1 MAPGCPLCPSH
12 CPSKV
17 DAGWQPDSWS
27 LAVVIGP
34 KPKGH
39 GCRCCTEL
47 VGVALSVSTAS
58 PGCSCGCVERWAQ
71 WGPVAWWDAGQ
82 EGTGKPRQGPWECW
96 VPGSPAPALSC
107 WRIHKDGFVYR
118 WPWSQREGVLPLGWA
133 AGRQSFVASKDLA
146 VRPRRPHT
154 PRKERYVGSFSLPLS
169 LPPSQSPRRPS

>member
-1 MAPGCPLCPSH
+1 MGA
-12 CPSKV
+12 
-17 DAGWQPDSWS
+17 
-27 LAVVIGP
+27 
-34 KPKGH
+34 
-39 GCRCCTEL
+39 
-47 VGVALSVSTAS
+47 
-58 PGCSCGCVERWAQ
+58 
-71 WGPVAWWDAGQ
+71 VAWWDAGQ

-96 VPGSPAPALSC
+96 APGPPAPARSC

-169 LPPSQSPRRPS
+169 LPPPNLPGDPARLHPSLGLPLEGLRLMSDLQECPEVTEVGGTQAGVYEPSPGVSLP